1 MQLHLRISALL
12 ATLLVSA
19 RSYMTAPPV
28 ASSFTPRMVAPQ
40 RSASSRSSG
49 ASITMK
55 KGKPNVPIQQ
65 RGGYVQREKMMDQM
79 GQMNPDSEGKPVF
92 KLYVQTPRANMWYP
106 CGSFVADER
115 AQSLVDG
122 WVANSMGMGGMIKG
136 QIDRAVASTLFQ
148 GESKKAMT
156 LNIVKQYPALK
167 PSQRELRFGYKI
179 EYEGLEESQGKQS
192 IGILTEDM
200 TQGPLDKIKNA
211 FNFGE

>member
-1 MQLHLRISALL
+1 MSEVLPRRHVHLDRPHHTLPRRTRSEFITKTSTMQLHLRISALL

-79 GQMNPDSEGKPVF
+79 GQVRATGGACACGVCVC
-92 KLYVQTPRANMWYP
+92 LYVHVRA
-106 CGSFVADER
+106 GGR
-115 AQSLVDG
+115 ACEVC
-122 WVANSMGMGGMIKG
+122 A
-136 QIDRAVASTLFQ
+136 R
-148 GESKKAMT
+148 
-156 LNIVKQYPALK
+156 P
-167 PSQRELRFGYKI
+167 
-179 EYEGLEESQGKQS
+179 
-192 IGILTEDM
+192 
-200 TQGPLDKIKNA
+200 
-211 FNFGE
+211 